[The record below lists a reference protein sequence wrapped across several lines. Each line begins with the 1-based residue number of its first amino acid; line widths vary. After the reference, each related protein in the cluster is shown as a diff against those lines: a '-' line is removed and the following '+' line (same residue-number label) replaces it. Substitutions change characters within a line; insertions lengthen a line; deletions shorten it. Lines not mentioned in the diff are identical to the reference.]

1 MAKSFAL
8 GIYILRRSA
17 MFICKMLWSRFN
29 TIVINTIFIPVI
41 PGVVFKNDNIGIK
54 FNYFVYTIIAK
65 KFVGL

>member
-17 MFICKMLWSRFN
+17 MFISKMLWSRFN

-54 FNYFVYTIIAK
+54 LIISASLSLIIL
-65 KFVGL
+65 FIR

>member
-17 MFICKMLWSRFN
+17 MFIP
-29 TIVINTIFIPVI
+29 II

-54 FNYFVYTIIAK
+54 LIISASLSLIIL
-65 KFVGL
+65 FIR

>member
-41 PGVVFKNDNIGIK
+41 PGVVFKNDNI
-54 FNYFVYTIIAK
+54 
-65 KFVGL
+65 

>member
-41 PGVVFKNDNIGIK
+41 PGVVFKNDNK
-54 FNYFVYTIIAK
+54 LIISASLSLIIL
-65 KFVGL
+65 FIR

>member
-8 GIYILRRSA
+8 GIYILRCSA

-54 FNYFVYTIIAK
+54 LIISASLSLIIL
-65 KFVGL
+65 FIR